1 MFKSS
6 ISKLPILLLARHKIL
21 FQQTLKRNLTITSS
35 LLKEKKNQNNSNSG
49 KKTKNKGT
57 KFQEAKKKVYYKFL
71 CKCGVGFDAFPEFL
85 DHI

>member
-6 ISKLPILLLARHKIL
+6 ISKFPAFFLARHKAL
-21 FQQTLKRNLTITSS
+21 FQQTFQRKLTITPH
-35 LLKEKKNQNNSNSG
+35 LLKENKKQNNSNSE
-49 KKTKNKGT
+49 KKTENKGT
-57 KFQEAKKKVYYKFL
+57 KFQEAKKRIYYKFL